1 MYGMYQK
8 KEIKL
13 AETIIFLD
21 LLRDELYEQLL
32 STVGAQANELL
43 RSVQNN

>member
-1 MYGMYQK
+1 MYQK

-21 LLRDELYEQLL
+21 LLRDELYEQLMIAI
-32 STVGAQANELL
+32 GAQANELL
-43 RSVQNN
+43 RSVQND